1 VVSSLAS
8 LPASAARPLLDH
20 HQWDAYFALF
30 ARDVNVP
37 WRPATVTL
45 DTYSGA
51 PVDFA
56 AYNVDPADVVI
67 AGTNR
72 AARPIDTTHLRP
84 LVRWRFSP
92 PPGYRFETSDVPVPL
107 GSQEGFYVIEA
118 RRGDA
123 VQQVWLNRTH
133 VGLVT
138 KESPGG
144 LVLWGVD
151 LHSGNV
157 LARMKISLLVGLKLV
172 DVTTDRNGLV
182 VLRDGPRPAFALA
195 EDGAGRAF
203 VSLLPQ
209 PPIPAGIVGLRVE
222 SAAARAGERIRFVGF
237 ARKRTPAGFRPTP
250 GDARITLFGHG
261 ATLASATVHLDSA
274 GAFDGDIAIPAGV
287 DAGDYAMLA
296 SAFGG
301 VGGTTV
307 HVDAVGDVSLSVHS
321 TCPCDSS
328 LDVPF
333 YVLARRGA
341 LPASDVPV
349 RVVIVRTPHVVP
361 PGGVEDEARFGT
373 TEVYDRTV
381 RTDADGRAHVTI
393 SSPSD
398 GLDSTYGIRATTRGA
413 TASSR
418 IVVPAG
424 KISLAVE
431 PEQATLDV
439 SDAAAFD
446 IRGFDPTD
454 GAPAPGIEVKVRL
467 SHGASEQEQSVTLDS
482 RGFGHVA
489 FAHTSL
495 GTNLAIAQA
504 SDGARTVLDA
514 AAVLVEPSALSR
526 ETAAD
531 DEVSVNVDKTR
542 YRTGE
547 RVTVRATAA
556 GANGVA
562 LVTLE
567 GAKIYQTRIANVS
580 GGSVTSTLD
589 IGDPQGAVRA
599 SVTFVRDGSIETGT
613 AVVNI
618 DGPGHAREMQLTL
631 DKPAYVAGDTAHV
644 TILDG
649 DVRSDATVAIRIADG
664 RESGPAL
671 FDDAPAVL
679 DIGATSAQ
687 APASADPQWHAYV
700 APVHSKASDI
710 FAAERPRRPPP
721 DLPAIGVAAPRT
733 MYWRIARLSGQ
744 TLDVPVPKERGHFV
758 VSILK
763 VSDDGD
769 VGAASASFNVTTSA
783 Q

>member
-1 VVSSLAS
+1 VVGSLAS
-8 LPASAARPLLDH
+8 PPASAARPLLDH

-30 ARDVNVP
+30 ARDVYVP
-37 WRPATVTL
+37 WKPATVTL

-67 AGTNR
+67 AGANR
-72 AARPIDTTHLRP
+72 AARPIDTSRLRP
-84 LVRWRFSP
+84 LARWRFSP

-151 LHSGNV
+151 LHSGNA

-182 VLRDGPRPAFALA
+182 MWRDAPRPAFALA

-237 ARKRTPAGFRPTP
+237 ARKRTAAGFRPAP

-261 ATLASATVHLDSA
+261 ATLASATVHLDQA
-274 GAFDGDIAIPAGV
+274 GAFNGDIAIPAGV

-296 SAFGG
+296 SVFGG
-301 VGGTTV
+301 VGGTSV
-307 HVDAVGDVSLSVHS
+307 HVDAVSDVSLSVHS
-321 TCPCDSS
+321 TCPCDSA

-333 YVLARRGA
+333 SVVARRGE
-341 LPASDVPV
+341 LPAPDVPV

-373 TEVYDRTV
+373 TEVYDRTLHS
-381 RTDADGRAHVTI
+381 DSDGRVRVTI
-393 SSPSD
+393 PSSSD

-418 IVVPAG
+418 IVVPTG
-424 KISLAVE
+424 TISLAVE
-431 PEQATLDV
+431 PEQSTLDV

-446 IRGFDPTD
+446 IRGFDASD
-454 GAPAPGIEVKVRL
+454 GAPAPGTVVKVRL
-467 SHGASEQEQSVTLDS
+467 SHGASEQEQSVTLDN
-482 RGFGHVA
+482 RGLGHVT

-504 SDGARTVLDA
+504 SDGTRTVIDA

-526 ETAAD
+526 QTAAD
-531 DEVSVNVDKTR
+531 SGEASVNLDKTR
-542 YRTGE
+542 YRSGE
-547 RVTVRATAA
+547 RIAVRASAA
-556 GANGVA
+556 GASGVA
-562 LVTLE
+562 LVSLE
-567 GAKIYQTRIANVS
+567 GAKIYETRIANVS
-580 GGSVTSTLD
+580 AGTVNSSLGV
-589 IGDPQGAVRA
+589 GDPQGAVKV
-599 SVTFVRDGSIETGT
+599 SVTFVRDGTIET
-613 AVVNI
+613 ASVPVNI

-631 DKPAYVAGDTAHV
+631 DKPAYAAGDTAHV
-644 TILDG
+644 TLLDG

-671 FDDAPAVL
+671 FDDAPEVL
-679 DIGATSAQ
+679 DVGATSAQ
-687 APASADPQWHAYV
+687 APASADPQWHEYV
-700 APVHSKASDI
+700 APAHSKANDI
-710 FAAERPRRPPP
+710 FAAERPRKPPP
-721 DLPAIGVAAPRT
+721 ELPAIGVAAPQT
-733 MYWRIARLSGQ
+733 MYWRIARASGQ
-744 TLDVPVPKERGHFV
+744 TLEVPVPRERGHFV

-763 VSDDGD
+763 MSDNGD
-769 VGAASASFNVTTSA
+769 VSAASASFNV